1 MAMAGTKDYYNTQ
14 SVVNITSVTE
24 RQLRHW
30 IDTKIIVPALV
41 EEKGYKKKYYFN
53 FLNLVQIRTV
63 VALRQRALSLQRIR
77 KAIEA
82 LEKDFKIEEP
92 LSKLT
97 LFTDGETVFILSD
110 NPDVVFDVL
119 RRGQAV
125 FAVAI
130 DDLVEDLTK
139 RANVSLKEIQKR
151 EKQIEREGKQ
161 AVKEGI

>member
-1 MAMAGTKDYYNTQ
+1 MVMAGTKNYYNTQ

-30 IDTKIIVPALV
+30 IETGLIVPAHV
-41 EEKGYKKKYYFN
+41 EEKGHKKKYYFD

-77 KAIEA
+77 KAIEV

-151 EKQIEREGKQ
+151 EKLVEQEEKQ
-161 AVKEGI
+161 AV

>member
-1 MAMAGTKDYYNTQ
+1 MVMAGTKNYYNTQ

-30 IDTKIIVPALV
+30 IETGLIVPAHV
-41 EEKGYKKKYYFN
+41 EEKGHKKKYYFD

-77 KAIEA
+77 KAIEV

-110 NPDVVFDVL
+110 DPGVVFNVL

-130 DDLVEDLTK
+130 DDIIHDLEK
-139 RANVSLKEIQKR
+139 RANITITEIQ
-151 EKQIEREGKQ
+151 ELEGELGKEFKNGQ
-161 AVKEGI
+161 MAV